1 MYFLLELIFMT
12 TEKNN
17 RPKYNNLVERLEDFY
32 NKPINEIY
40 VESTQEIEVGIPVGK
55 EVW

>member
-1 MYFLLELIFMT
+1 MT

-17 RPKYNNLVERLEDFY
+17 RTNDNNRVVRLGEFY
-32 NKPINEIY
+32 KKPINEIY

>member
-1 MYFLLELIFMT
+1 MT
-12 TEKNN
+12 TEKIN

-40 VESTQEIEVGIPVGK
+40 VESTQEIELGIPVGK

>member
-1 MYFLLELIFMT
+1 MT